1 MSTFE
6 ILFNGET
13 YKIRRKNEANAIA
26 EIAWRLSI
34 STNEFR
40 KTAQIRLVTQGATYD
55 FRPVW

>member
-13 YKIRRKNEANAIA
+13 YKIRRKNETNAIA
-26 EIAWRLSI
+26 EIAWRLSV

-40 KTAQIRLVTQGATYD
+40 KTAQIRLVTQGRTYD